1 MYCDMFILV
10 KINIKWWKEW
20 ATYIGNTMKGIRVIA
35 LLVEEEYF
43 RMLRTAYGN
52 SSHIDNIWCLPFIH
66 CFAYSILQTYSIS
79 SGLFAYRISN
89 YPPSSYYFVLFLNEF
104 NMSQYVN
111 FAFFRLPHLFPLNHL
126 VYSNSCNPWVLSQV
140 YSTSQYVNMS
150 L

>member
-1 MYCDMFILV
+1 
-10 KINIKWWKEW
+10 
-20 ATYIGNTMKGIRVIA
+20 
-35 LLVEEEYF
+35 
-43 RMLRTAYGN
+43 MLRTAYGN

-66 CFAYSILQTYSIS
+66 CFEAYSILQTYSIS
-79 SGLFAYRISN
+79 SGLFAYSISN

-126 VYSNSCNPWVLSQV
+126 IYSNSCNPWVLSQA

-150 L
+150 LYVRNNICWLVGGTCQSNELLSCSLPFKHHLNVPPPH